1 METAELDAAAVR
13 HQRSWGSSK
22 RARSSEISRRV
33 SLPDGCNV
41 SDITLNGDAA
51 GIADASH
58 CPRMRRGLQ
67 MRQCGDDMP
76 GDFLYGEAAG
86 HCDSAVAPGGATVA
100 AMLSMGADRFST
112 RDLEEGM
119 QRKVASEQAVFS
131 RAWLPEFREVH
142 ILKST
147 KYSGCIEQMD

>member
-1 METAELDAAAVR
+1 
-13 HQRSWGSSK
+13 
-22 RARSSEISRRV
+22 
-33 SLPDGCNV
+33 
-41 SDITLNGDAA
+41 
-51 GIADASH
+51 
-58 CPRMRRGLQ
+58 
-67 MRQCGDDMP
+67 MP
-76 GDFLYGEAAG
+76 GDFLSGEAAG